1 MRPSRRVLLLS
12 AVAIACGAVI
22 VGPALIALETPE
34 HAVARAESRTLPA
47 IVALDD
53 ARARSIEGQQLFF
66 EALASP
72 PDQRNAI
79 IADAQQT
86 GARATTAWHQY
97 QRIAYG
103 SHQELSLQRQ
113 FEAGIKAGQ
122 LAGAAV
128 FTVVNAPEF
137 PAYDIALAQVRALG
151 SQVISTLD
159 TIEHRFYA
167 RRLRGDLL
175 KVRDGLE
182 ATRRAVLIT
191 FFAVLFLGVLNAA
204 FLLVGALREERL
216 LSLRDEERIDG
227 QRRTDLETQL
237 QRGLEME
244 PTEGDTYGV
253 VGAALALAQPNSQI
267 ELLLAD

>member
-1 MRPSRRVLLLS
+1 
-12 AVAIACGAVI
+12 
-22 VGPALIALETPE
+22 
-34 HAVARAESRTLPA
+34 
-47 IVALDD
+47 
-53 ARARSIEGQQLFF
+53 
-66 EALASP
+66 
-72 PDQRNAI
+72 
-79 IADAQQT
+79 
-86 GARATTAWHQY
+86 
-97 QRIAYG
+97 
-103 SHQELSLQRQ
+103 QRQ

-122 LAGAAV
+122 VAGAAV
-128 FTVVNAPEF
+128 FTVVNAPES

-191 FFAVLFLGVLNAA
+191 FFVVLLLGVLNAA

-216 LSLRDEERIDG
+216 LSLMDEERIDS

-253 VGAALALAQPNSQI
+253 VGAALSLARPNSQT
-267 ELLLAD
+267 ELLLADSSRSHFRQVVSTGSAGAPECPVPSPLECPAAIGGQTRMFSSGTRLDACPFLRDRDDPRKSAA